1 MKTILLA
8 ALLIGVSANVHARD
22 HAYAIKSG
30 LRAVATIE
38 GTTEQRVSVRVGKG
52 AAQEIA
58 RLDDEA
64 IDYFETPDIDHDGY
78 RDLAIGQS
86 GGGGQVHARLF
97 LYRPQERRFQEI
109 QHPAPEASPCRRFV
123 NPVFDAQRAA
133 FSVGCRYG
141 ADSMGTEEYVLR
153 ANGTARPERWTTQA
167 LFDLEDKPFELS
179 YGFNEDGTVARIQI
193 DGEGSP
199 LDGDSRVPFDRIDLY
214 DAPDVKAL
222 STQTAKAGDRLDVV
236 ALRPQWLQV
245 RYPAGGADAPLKW
258 VRYADLKIDKYAYAP
273 QQRMPMRG
281 LSLAVRGHL
290 GTQLYEAG
298 GRFTLHVTNLGPDAA
313 TLASPR
319 IWLLFTDAQ
328 GRRTLQPLYQRPA
341 VTLGP
346 PTPPSAPAA
355 DPYPSQGEDRAAP
368 PPAAAPRHV
377 ADWADDPVVWR
388 AGEDGKMQ
396 YQVNE
401 GNGQYVAFFPDLAA
415 GRYRLAVVLTDPGLE
430 QPVYSN
436 EIEVDYP
443 FRKQPPAATSS
454 NSR

>member
-1 MKTILLA
+1 MKTILFA

-38 GTTEQRVSVRVGKG
+38 GTTEKRVSVRVGKG
-52 AAQEIA
+52 APQEIA

-64 IDYFETPDIDHDGY
+64 VDYFETPDIDHDGY

-109 QHPAPEASPCRRFV
+109 QHPAPEASPCHRFV

-179 YGFNEDGTVARIQI
+179 YGFNDDGTVAHIQI

-199 LDGDSRVPFDRIDLY
+199 LDGDSRAPFDRIDLY
-214 DAPDVKAL
+214 DAPDVKAP
-222 STQTAKAGDRLDVV
+222 STQTARAGDRLDVV

-245 RYPAGGADAPLKW
+245 RYPAGRADAPLKW

-281 LSLAVRGHL
+281 LSLSVRGHL

-319 IWLLFTDAQ
+319 IWLLFTDGQ
-328 GRRTLQPLYQRPA
+328 GRRTLQPLYPRAP

-346 PTPPSAPAA
+346 PPNPADATQASPAYAGDAQRPAPSA
-355 DPYPSQGEDRAAP
+355 
-368 PPAAAPRHV
+368 AAARHV

-388 AGEDGKMQ
+388 PGEDGKPA
-396 YQVNE
+396 YQVNA
-401 GNGQYVAFFPDLAA
+401 GNGRYVPFFPDLAP
-415 GRYRLAVVLTDPGLE
+415 GRYRLAVALTDPGSLAE
-430 QPVYSN
+430 PVYSN
-436 EIEVDYP
+436 QIEVDLP
-443 FRKQPPAATSS
+443 FPKRP
-454 NSR
+454 

>member
-1 MKTILLA
+1 MFLLA
-8 ALLIGVSANVHARD
+8 AMLAGAGVSADAFARD
-22 HAYAIKSG
+22 HAYDIKPG
-30 LRAVATIE
+30 LRAVVTVDGAAP
-38 GTTEQRVSVRVGKG
+38 QRVSVRVGKG
-52 AAQEIA
+52 APQEIA

-64 IDYFETPDIDHDGY
+64 VDVFETPDIDHDGY
-78 RDLAIGQS
+78 RDLVIGQS
-86 GGGGQVHARLF
+86 GGGGQVQARLF
-97 LYRPQERRFQEI
+97 LYRPKEGRFREI
-109 QHPAPEASPCRRFV
+109 AHPAPQASPCHQFV
-123 NPVFDAQRAA
+123 NPVFDAAKAA

-141 ADSMGTEEYVLR
+141 ADSNGTEDYALR
-153 ANGTARPERWTTQA
+153 PDGTARPLQWTTQA
-167 LFDLEDKPFELS
+167 LFDLEDRAFELT
-179 YGFNEDGTVARIQI
+179 YGFHEDGTVAHIQI

-199 LDGDSRVPFDRIDLY
+199 LEGDSAVPFDRLDLY

-222 STQTAKAGDRLDVV
+222 STRTAKAGDPLDVV

-245 RYPAGGADAPLKW
+245 RYPAGQADAPLKW
-258 VRYADLKIDKYAYAP
+258 VRYADLKIDKHAYVP

-281 LSLAVRGHL
+281 LLLSVRGHL

-313 TLASPR
+313 TLTSPR

-346 PTPPSAPAA
+346 PTPPPAPAA

-396 YQVNE
+396 YQVSE

>member
-1 MKTILLA
+1 LKTILLA

-109 QHPAPEASPCRRFV
+109 QHPAPEASPCHRFV

-179 YGFNEDGTVARIQI
+179 YGFNEDGTVAHIQI

-281 LSLAVRGHL
+281 LSLSVRGHL

-328 GRRTLQPLYQRPA
+328 GRRTLQPLYPRAPVTLAPPPNPADATQASPAYAGDAQRPA
-341 VTLGP
+341 
-346 PTPPSAPAA
+346 PSA
-355 DPYPSQGEDRAAP
+355 
-368 PPAAAPRHV
+368 AAARHV

-388 AGEDGKMQ
+388 PGEDGKPA
-396 YQVNE
+396 YQVNA
-401 GNGQYVAFFPDLAA
+401 GNGRYVPFFPDLAP
-415 GRYRLAVVLTDPGLE
+415 GRYRLAVALTDPGSLAE
-430 QPVYSN
+430 PVYSN
-436 EIEVDYP
+436 QIEVDLP
-443 FRKQPPAATSS
+443 FPKRP
-454 NSR
+454 